1 MQSPPRADPPYVP
14 IRHTAWPVRRTPRW
28 LFAAG
33 LAIVVAGVLVGLAV
47 HPSRSQRAT
56 DLNGFLTDM
65 KYDIQSCAGGVRD
78 SLTAMRAINAGTSH
92 DVGTAIGIATYG
104 SGNCSP
110 ANNMQLDDLVG
121 YQVHESL
128 SSFRLDRVVYGLVDW
143 ATPDA
148 LRVQADV
155 AAVLRAQGTARA
167 AATTKLDSDLKILDA
182 QRAYLDKI
190 MMAAMTAIGGH
201 RTAAPPAGL
210 KSTSATGAPG
220 TLPRHGPPKAD
231 VLQGH
236 GERGLPGGGE
246 PGGTRRRRLHPVKR
260 GQDTPDHLLGPGRGH
275 VGVAK
280 LQFVLEV
287 VAAVPLHHV
296 EQQQ

>member
-1 MQSPPRADPPYVP
+1 MQTPARTDPPYVP

-28 LFAAG
+28 WFAAG
-33 LAIVVAGVLVGLAV
+33 LAVVAAGVLVGLAV
-47 HPSRSQRAT
+47 HPSKAQRAT

-65 KYDIQSCAGGVRD
+65 KTDIQSCAGGVRD
-78 SLTAMRAINAGTSH
+78 SLTALRSIDAGTSH

-121 YQVHESL
+121 YQVQESL

-155 AAVLRAQGTARA
+155 AAILRAQGAARA

-182 QRAYLDKI
+182 QRTYLDKI
-190 MMAAMTAIGGH
+190 M
-201 RTAAPPAGL
+201 TAAI
-210 KSTSATGAPG
+210 SATGASG
-220 TLPRHGPPKAD
+220 RPPP
-231 VLQGH
+231 
-236 GERGLPGGGE
+236 LPG
-246 PGGTRRRRLHPVKR
+246 
-260 GQDTPDHLLGPGRGH
+260 
-275 VGVAK
+275 
-280 LQFVLEV
+280 
-287 VAAVPLHHV
+287 
-296 EQQQ
+296 

>member
-33 LAIVVAGVLVGLAV
+33 LAILVAGVLVGLAV
-47 HPSRSQRAT
+47 HPSKSQRAA

-65 KYDIQSCAGGVRD
+65 TTDIQSCAGGVRD
-78 SLTAMRAINAGTSH
+78 SLTALRSIEAGTSH

-110 ANNMQLDDLVG
+110 ANNVQLDDLVG
-121 YQVHESL
+121 YQVQESL

-155 AAVLRAQGTARA
+155 AAILRAQGTARA
-167 AATTKLDSDLKILDA
+167 AATTKLNSDLKILDA

-190 MMAAMTAIGGH
+190 MMAAI
-201 RTAAPPAGL
+201 
-210 KSTSATGAPG
+210 SATGASG
-220 TLPRHGPPKAD
+220 RPPP
-231 VLQGH
+231 
-236 GERGLPGGGE
+236 LPG
-246 PGGTRRRRLHPVKR
+246 
-260 GQDTPDHLLGPGRGH
+260 
-275 VGVAK
+275 
-280 LQFVLEV
+280 
-287 VAAVPLHHV
+287 
-296 EQQQ
+296 

>member
-28 LFAAG
+28 WFAAG
-33 LAIVVAGVLVGLAV
+33 LAVVVAGVLVGLAV
-47 HPSRSQRAT
+47 HPSKAQRAG

-65 KYDIQSCAGGVRD
+65 TTDIQSCAGGVRD
-78 SLTAMRAINAGTSH
+78 SLTALRSIEAGTSH

-121 YQVHESL
+121 YQVQESL

-155 AAVLRAQGTARA
+155 AAILRAQGTARA

-190 MMAAMTAIGGH
+190 MMAAIA
-201 RTAAPPAGL
+201 
-210 KSTSATGAPG
+210 ATGASG
-220 TLPRHGPPKAD
+220 RPPP
-231 VLQGH
+231 
-236 GERGLPGGGE
+236 LPG
-246 PGGTRRRRLHPVKR
+246 
-260 GQDTPDHLLGPGRGH
+260 
-275 VGVAK
+275 
-280 LQFVLEV
+280 
-287 VAAVPLHHV
+287 
-296 EQQQ
+296 

>member
-33 LAIVVAGVLVGLAV
+33 LAILVAGVLVGLAV
-47 HPSRSQRAT
+47 HPSKSQRAA

-65 KYDIQSCAGGVRD
+65 TTDIQSCAGGVRD
-78 SLTAMRAINAGTSH
+78 SLTALRSIEAGTSH

-110 ANNMQLDDLVG
+110 ANNVQLDDLVG
-121 YQVHESL
+121 YQVQESL

-155 AAVLRAQGTARA
+155 AAILRAQGTTRA
-167 AATTKLDSDLKILDA
+167 AATTKLNSDLKILDA

-190 MMAAMTAIGGH
+190 MMAAI
-201 RTAAPPAGL
+201 
-210 KSTSATGAPG
+210 SATGASG
-220 TLPRHGPPKAD
+220 RPPP
-231 VLQGH
+231 
-236 GERGLPGGGE
+236 LPG
-246 PGGTRRRRLHPVKR
+246 
-260 GQDTPDHLLGPGRGH
+260 
-275 VGVAK
+275 
-280 LQFVLEV
+280 
-287 VAAVPLHHV
+287 
-296 EQQQ
+296 

>member
-28 LFAAG
+28 WFAAG
-33 LAIVVAGVLVGLAV
+33 LAIVVAGVLVGIAV
-47 HPSRSQRAT
+47 HPSKSQRAA

-65 KYDIQSCAGGVRD
+65 TTDIQSCAGGVRD
-78 SLTAMRAINAGTSH
+78 SLTAMRAIDARTSH

-121 YQVHESL
+121 YQVQESL

-155 AAVLRAQGTARA
+155 AAILRAQGTART
-167 AATTKLDSDLKILDA
+167 AATAKLDSDLKILDA

-190 MMAAMTAIGGH
+190 MMAAI
-201 RTAAPPAGL
+201 
-210 KSTSATGAPG
+210 SATGASG
-220 TLPRHGPPKAD
+220 RPPP
-231 VLQGH
+231 
-236 GERGLPGGGE
+236 LPG
-246 PGGTRRRRLHPVKR
+246 
-260 GQDTPDHLLGPGRGH
+260 
-275 VGVAK
+275 
-280 LQFVLEV
+280 
-287 VAAVPLHHV
+287 
-296 EQQQ
+296 

>member
-33 LAIVVAGVLVGLAV
+33 LAILVAGVLVGLAV
-47 HPSRSQRAT
+47 HPSKSQRAA

-65 KYDIQSCAGGVRD
+65 TTDIQSCAGGVRD
-78 SLTAMRAINAGTSH
+78 SLTALRSIEAGTSH

-110 ANNMQLDDLVG
+110 ANNVQLDDLVG
-121 YQVHESL
+121 YQVQESL

-155 AAVLRAQGTARA
+155 AAILRAQGTARA
-167 AATTKLDSDLKILDA
+167 AATTKLNSDLKILDA

-190 MMAAMTAIGGH
+190 MMAAI
-201 RTAAPPAGL
+201 
-210 KSTSATGAPG
+210 SATGASG
-220 TLPRHGPPKAD
+220 RPP
-231 VLQGH
+231 Q
-236 GERGLPGGGE
+236 LPG
-246 PGGTRRRRLHPVKR
+246 
-260 GQDTPDHLLGPGRGH
+260 
-275 VGVAK
+275 
-280 LQFVLEV
+280 
-287 VAAVPLHHV
+287 
-296 EQQQ
+296 